1 MTLHGQTYLF
11 VDETFPGPSST
22 KLRTISAVKAP
33 KELMRTQSGW
43 LAFAKS
49 FKTMRFL
56 SVFQKPLATA

>member
-1 MTLHGQTYLF
+1 MVETYLF
-11 VDETFPGPSST
+11 VYDETFPKSTT

-43 LAFAKS
+43 LAFTKS